1 MIRFRLANLDDV
13 PQIAPIERA
22 ASELFRDT
30 EMSSIADDAPIPD
43 AVLQQAVEEQRLWVA
58 TEYGTVRAYLL
69 ANLLPESLHIE
80 QVTVH
85 PDAARRGIGAMLIES
100 VSNDSRAVD
109 LGQLTL
115 TTFHDVPWNAPY
127 YERLGFV
134 EVAESEWPA
143 GIAEIA
149 QAERNQ
155 GLWTWPRVV
164 MVRELS

>member
-1 MIRFRLANLDDV
+1 MIRFRLASLDDV

-22 ASELFRDT
+22 ASELFRGT
-30 EMSSIADDAPIPD
+30 EMSSIADDPPIPD
-43 AVLQQAVEEQRLWVA
+43 LVLEQAVAEQRLWVA

-69 ANLLPESLHIE
+69 ANVLPESLHIE

-100 VSNDSRAVD
+100 VSNDSRAAT
-109 LGQLTL
+109 LGKLTL
-115 TTFHDVPWNAPY
+115 TTFSDVPWNAPY

-143 GIAEIA
+143 GVAEIV
-149 QAERNQ
+149 QTERNQ
-155 GLWTWPRVV
+155 GLWSWPRVV
-164 MVRELS
+164 MARLVG